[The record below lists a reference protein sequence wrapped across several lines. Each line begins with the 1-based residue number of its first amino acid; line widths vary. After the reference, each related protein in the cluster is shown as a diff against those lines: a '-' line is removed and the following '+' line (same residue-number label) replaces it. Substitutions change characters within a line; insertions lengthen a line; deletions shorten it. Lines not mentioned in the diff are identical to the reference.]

1 MKSIFY
7 IAVFLITSIGFSQ
20 NEALFEKGN
29 ALYNDGN
36 YEQAIEKYET
46 ILDNGKHSAELYFNL
61 GNAHYK
67 LNHIA
72 PSIYYY
78 EKSLQL
84 KPNDKEIKNNIAFA
98 RNMTIDAV
106 DAIPEVGFSKFVN
119 NMSRSMTFEGWAFV
133 TIGFML
139 LFVILFLTY
148 YFTYASGKKRLAFIG
163 SMASLILSCLALTF
177 AFHNYDLVETDQP
190 AIVFAQESQIKS
202 EPNLRSTEA
211 FKLHEGTKVQILDTV
226 NNWKKIRLADGKTGW
241 IAADDIRLLNN
252 F

>member
-1 MKSIFY
+1 MKSFLY
-7 IAVFLITSIGFSQ
+7 ILIFLIASIAFAQ
-20 NEALFEKGN
+20 NERLFEQGN

-119 NMSRSMTFEGWAFV
+119 NISKSMTFERWAFLTV
-133 TIGFML
+133 VLML
-139 LFVILFLTY
+139 LFVMLFLTY

-163 SMASLILSCLALTF
+163 SMAALVLSCLALSF
-177 AFHNYDLVETDQP
+177 AFHNYDLVEKDQP

-241 IAADDIRLLNN
+241 IPNEDIKAL
-252 F
+252 